1 MLPIMPSMRH
11 RAITLALCTAALSL
25 LASAPASAAS
35 TTFTTNGGATSVT
48 ATTATLNGSF
58 QVTHADSAW
67 VFQYGPTTS
76 YGHYTAPQ
84 TVQPGFH
91 AVSAQVTNL
100 TPGTT
105 YHFRLVVYQETTTD
119 SPYNLSDDKSL
130 TTLTTSGGNPPGKK
144 SPGYGTASL
153 RSRSLLVHKGT
164 VAVPLRCAGKSGAFC
179 RGLLT
184 VRTSTKQGG
193 IRCGGTSFSLRAGS
207 TRTLHPRAS
216 SGCAALLAVA
226 KRHRVSGTLQATFTT
241 HQASQS
247 LPVTL
252 HQ

>member
-1 MLPIMPSMRH
+1 MLPIMASMRH
-11 RAITLALCTAALSL
+11 RAITLALCTAAASL

-58 QVTHADSAW
+58 QVTHADAAC

-91 AVSAQVTNL
+91 AVSAQITKL

-130 TTLTTSGGNPPGKK
+130 TTLTKSGG
-144 SPGYGTASL
+144 
-153 RSRSLLVHKGT
+153 
-164 VAVPLRCAGKSGAFC
+164 
-179 RGLLT
+179 
-184 VRTSTKQGG
+184 
-193 IRCGGTSFSLRAGS
+193 
-207 TRTLHPRAS
+207 
-216 SGCAALLAVA
+216 
-226 KRHRVSGTLQATFTT
+226 
-241 HQASQS
+241 
-247 LPVTL
+247 
-252 HQ
+252 